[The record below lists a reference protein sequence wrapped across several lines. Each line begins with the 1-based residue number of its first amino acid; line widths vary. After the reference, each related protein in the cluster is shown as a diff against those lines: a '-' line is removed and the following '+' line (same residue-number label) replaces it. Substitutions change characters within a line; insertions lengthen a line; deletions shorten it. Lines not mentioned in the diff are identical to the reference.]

1 MRYLWRKFQFHCFF
15 SYLLALFF
23 SQICSV
29 ERLKGFVLFLIF
41 FLFLLCGIHSFFFY
55 LPSDVEAVPIFLVLF
70 LTPNCAQQYLPLNSF
85 FHLFHF
91 SYFLHPSSSF
101 TSYLPLINSWCSRYI
116 VTLIMILSSFLFQS
130 PTYFST

>member
-41 FLFLLCGIHSFFFY
+41 FLFLLCGIHSFFFH

-101 TSYLPLINSWCSRYI
+101 TSYLPLINPWCSRYI